1 MRRIIAIIL
10 LILSVTAM
18 SAQSYHAVNIDEGT
32 VAAMTAAYAIE
43 SETERLTVSDVDS
56 ILGHYTKAFSSFL

>member
-18 SAQSYHAVNIDEGT
+18 SAQSYHTVNIDEGT
-32 VAAMTAAYAIE
+32 VAAMTAAYAIPVKV
-43 SETERLTVSDVDS
+43 ERPKR
-56 ILGHYTKAFSSFL
+56 HA